1 MSRSSYLVHKP
12 VTMKNVNKRVGLTE
26 EILHRF
32 YLIQPKY
39 DGVSLIVKLLAI
51 WDEATQTCA
60 FEITTRTGEVV
71 TTCDHIGECLAKFPG
86 IVPGVYFGEGW
97 IPGQTQ
103 AYINGLVTRHAASPD
118 VQMPIFDYVTLDEFN
133 QGQSTLGY
141 EDRVARLPETFFRI
155 ETEGAPIWPAACEG
169 TLDEIGITGDEAA
182 RQYVALG
189 GYDGVIARHPLGTW
203 TMGGGSNGEIVKI
216 KPRGI
221 YLTLRVIGYELGK
234 GKYTGRIG
242 TLIVSLNGKR
252 QGAGTGLKD
261 SQRDVANFERDW
273 LGKLVDITAL
283 GYTEDGMLREPV
295 LGAVRHDV
303 LEPDA

>member
-1 MSRSSYLVHKP
+1 MSRSNYLVHKP
-12 VTMKNVNKRVGLTE
+12 VTVENVNKCVGLTE

-39 DGVSLIVKLLAI
+39 DGVSLVMKLLAI

-71 TTCDHIGECLAKFPG
+71 TSCDHIGECLAKFPG

-97 IPGQTQ
+97 IPGRSCQK
-103 AYINGLVTRHAASPD
+103 ISGDVRRHRPAPL
-118 VQMPIFDYVTLDEFN
+118 VQMPIFDYVTLEEFAA
-133 QGQSTLGY
+133 GRSELGY
-141 EDRVARLPETFFRI
+141 EARVARLPETFFRI

-221 YLTLRVIGYELGK
+221 DLTLRVIGYELGK
-234 GKYTGRIG
+234 GKHTGRIG

-261 SQRDVANFERDW
+261 SQRDVENFERDW

-283 GYTEDGMLREPV
+283 GYTEEGMLREPV